1 MWRHSIGE
9 PRRKPRVDAP
19 EHHRP
24 CRSPGA
30 RRPGRE
36 GARPRRSPVRAGAP
50 DPRGQGTDRGDLE
63 ARTRASVRD
72 RRRNEQRRPGAAAP
86 PVSAAGRERQ
96 EGAGQVITQG
106 LSRNRVILAT
116 AGTALA
122 LLLAALDQTIV
133 GTAIP
138 RIVADLNGLD
148 RLAWVTTAYLVTSTT
163 MTPIA
168 GKLGDLFGRKPFL
181 LAGMIGFVAASAL
194 CGLSQ
199 DMTQLIVFRGIQG
212 IFGGV
217 LFATVFTV
225 IGDLFPP
232 ESRGRV
238 QGLFGGVFGLSS
250 IVGPTAGGFITDHW
264 SWRWVFEVNIPV
276 GIVAVAVVLAGL
288 PYVRSKASWRD
299 IDFFGAVTLAAGVV
313 PLLIALSI
321 TRDHAWT
328 SPEVEGL
335 LALAAVMLAAFV
347 FVESRVEHPIVPLEL
362 FKNTTFTVSM
372 VVGFLTAF
380 GMFGSILFTPLV
392 FQGVLGISATN
403 SGALITPMMFGLLGA
418 STLTGF
424 AMRRVKRYRYLGTL
438 GVAVMIV
445 GMYLL
450 SLITPSMPEWRVV
463 AALIVVGLGLGTTFP
478 LYLTAVQVALPRSY
492 MGVASSQIQFWRNLG
507 GTVGSS
513 ILGAVL
519 ANRLPDYLKTRIGE
533 LHLPPQAL
541 QHLPSGGANAVLQPG
556 ALSQLPP
563 AVATAI
569 RLALS
574 DTLRDIYIF
583 AGLILIAALVATVF
597 LKEVPLA
604 GVPTQA
610 FGEPVPED
618 DDTKAREP
626 VAV

>member
-1 MWRHSIGE
+1 M
-9 PRRKPRVDAP
+9 
-19 EHHRP
+19 
-24 CRSPGA
+24 
-30 RRPGRE
+30 
-36 GARPRRSPVRAGAP
+36 
-50 DPRGQGTDRGDLE
+50 
-63 ARTRASVRD
+63 
-72 RRRNEQRRPGAAAP
+72 
-86 PVSAAGRERQ
+86 
-96 EGAGQVITQG
+96 
-106 LSRNRVILAT
+106 
-116 AGTALA
+116 LA

-212 IFGGV
+212 VFGGV

-232 ESRGRV
+232 DQRGRA

-250 IVGPTAGGFITDHW
+250 IVGPTTGGFITDHW

-276 GIVAVAVVLAGL
+276 GIIAVLVVLAGL

-299 IDFFGAVTLAAGVV
+299 IDFWGALTLAAGVV
-313 PLLIALSI
+313 PLLIGLTI

-328 SPEVEGL
+328 SPQVTGL
-335 LALAAVMLAAFV
+335 LGLAAVMLAAFV
-347 FVESRVEHPIVPLEL
+347 FVESRVEHPIVPLHL
-362 FKNTTFTVSM
+362 FKNSTFTVSM

-418 STLTGF
+418 STATGF
-424 AMRRVKRYRYLGTL
+424 VMRRIKYYRYLGTL
-438 GVAVMIV
+438 GVAVMIF
-445 GMYLL
+445 GMWLL
-450 SLITPSMPEWRVV
+450 SQVTPGVPEWHVV
-463 AALIVVGLGLGTTFP
+463 AALIVVGLGIGTTFP
-478 LYLTAVQVALPRSY
+478 LYLTAVQVALPRQF

-507 GTVGSS
+507 GTVGSA

-519 ANRLPDYLKTRIGE
+519 ANRLPDYLSTRVAA
-533 LHLPPQAL
+533 LHLPPAVVAG
-541 QHLPSGGANAVLQPG
+541 LPKTGSANSILDPTLLAK
-556 ALSQLPP
+556 LPP
-563 AVATAI
+563 AFVHAI

-574 DTLRDIYIF
+574 DTLHDIYIF
-583 AGLILIAALVATVF
+583 AGVILIVALVSTVF
-597 LKEVPLA
+597 LKEVPLTGATA
-604 GVPTQA
+604 GRGFDA
-610 FGEPVPED
+610 APVEVEEEEREAV
-618 DDTKAREP
+618 AR
-626 VAV
+626 

>member
-1 MWRHSIGE
+1 M
-9 PRRKPRVDAP
+9 
-19 EHHRP
+19 
-24 CRSPGA
+24 
-30 RRPGRE
+30 
-36 GARPRRSPVRAGAP
+36 
-50 DPRGQGTDRGDLE
+50 TE
-63 ARTRASVRD
+63 A
-72 RRRNEQRRPGAAAP
+72 
-86 PVSAAGRERQ
+86 
-96 EGAGQVITQG
+96 ITHG
-106 LSRNRVILAT
+106 LSRQRVILAT
-116 AGTALA
+116 AGTMLA

-212 IFGGV
+212 VFGGV

-232 ESRGRV
+232 DQRGRA
-238 QGLFGGVFGLSS
+238 QGLFGAVFGLSS
-250 IVGPTAGGFITDHW
+250 ILGPTTGGFITDHW

-276 GIVAVAVVLAGL
+276 GIIAVIVVLAGL

-299 IDFFGAVTLAAGVV
+299 IDFWGALTLAAGVV
-313 PLLIALSI
+313 PLLIGLTI

-328 SPEVEGL
+328 SPQVTGL
-335 LALAAVMLAAFV
+335 LALAAIMLGAFV
-347 FVESRVEHPIVPLEL
+347 FVESRVEHPIVPLHL
-362 FKNTTFTVSM
+362 FKNSTFTVSM

-418 STLTGF
+418 STATGF
-424 AMRRVKRYRYLGTL
+424 VMRRIRNYRYLGTL
-438 GVAVMIV
+438 GVAVMIF
-445 GMYLL
+445 GMWLL
-450 SLITPSMPEWRVV
+450 SQVTPTTPEWHVV
-463 AALIVVGLGLGTTFP
+463 ADLIVIGLGLGTTFP
-478 LYLTAVQVALPRSY
+478 LYLTAVQVALPRQF

-507 GTVGSS
+507 GTVGSA

-519 ANRLPDYLKTRIGE
+519 ANRLPDYLTARTAA
-533 LHLPPQAL
+533 LHLPPQVISS
-541 QHLPSGGANAVLQPG
+541 LPKTGSANAILDPTLLG
-556 ALSQLPP
+556 KLP
-563 AVATAI
+563 AAFVQAI

-574 DTLRDIYIF
+574 DTLHDIYIF
-583 AGLILIAALVATVF
+583 AGVILVIALVSTVF
-597 LKEVPLA
+597 LKEVPLTGAAA
-604 GVPTQA
+604 GRGFDAP
-610 FGEPVPED
+610 PVELEEEEREAV
-618 DDTKAREP
+618 AR
-626 VAV
+626 

>member
-1 MWRHSIGE
+1 M
-9 PRRKPRVDAP
+9 
-19 EHHRP
+19 
-24 CRSPGA
+24 
-30 RRPGRE
+30 
-36 GARPRRSPVRAGAP
+36 
-50 DPRGQGTDRGDLE
+50 
-63 ARTRASVRD
+63 
-72 RRRNEQRRPGAAAP
+72 
-86 PVSAAGRERQ
+86 
-96 EGAGQVITQG
+96 ITQG

-116 AGTALA
+116 AGTMLA

-181 LAGMIGFVAASAL
+181 LAGMIGFVASSAL

-232 ESRGRV
+232 ENRGRV
-238 QGLFGGVFGLSS
+238 QGLFGAVFGLSA
-250 IVGPTAGGFITDHW
+250 IIGPTAGGFITDHW
-264 SWRWVFEVNIPV
+264 GWRWVFEVNIPV
-276 GIVAVAVVLAGL
+276 GIVAVGVVLAGL

-299 IDFFGAVTLAAGVV
+299 IDFWGAFALAAGVV

-328 SPEVEGL
+328 SPEVVGL
-335 LALAAVMLAAFV
+335 LALAAAMLAAFV
-347 FVESRVEHPIVPLEL
+347 FIESRVKQPIVPLEL
-362 FKNTTFTVSM
+362 FKNATFTVSM
-372 VVGFLTAF
+372 IVGFLTAF

-403 SGALITPMMFGLLGA
+403 SGALITPMMFGLLAA

-424 AMRRVKRYRYLGTL
+424 VMRRIKYYRFLGTL

-450 SLITPSMPEWRVV
+450 SQITPSTPEWHVV
-463 AALIVVGLGLGTTFP
+463 ADLIVVGLGIGTTFP
-478 LYLTAVQVALPRSY
+478 LYLTAVQVALPRNY

-519 ANRLPDYLKTRIGE
+519 ANRLPDYLKVRITD
-533 LHLPPQAL
+533 LHLPAQI
-541 QHLPSGGANAVLQPG
+541 HLPSGGANAILQPG
-556 ALSQLPP
+556 ALAQLPAP
-563 AVATAI
+563 IAAAI
-569 RLALS
+569 RLALA
-574 DTLRDIYIF
+574 DTLHDTYVF
-583 AGLILIAALVATVF
+583 AGLILVVALVSTVF
-597 LKEVPLA
+597 LKEVPLTSA
-604 GVPTQA
+604 APTT
-610 FGEPVPED
+610 GTGDPVPED
-618 DDTKAREP
+618 EATESRERVP
-626 VAV
+626 A